1 MKNSTDEC
9 YQTDK
14 MGVNQYSGRQ
24 NRRNQSGGK
33 KKTKKKPQKDKRMK
47 NTKEMVRDIED
58 TVRQSQLIVLYK
70 VGMYKTDFKDQLAN
84 HKIGQTST
92 LPDNIPQ
99 IYVICDVV
107 KPEILCL
114 TTLKFAFH
122 TLKAER
128 QILGSLLIDSLLYSV
143 IGISLTYRLRI
154 VSYFTM
160 MRCVAILS
168 GMNQLQK

>member
-1 MKNSTDEC
+1 M
-9 YQTDK
+9 Q
-14 MGVNQYSGRQ
+14 G
-24 NRRNQSGGK
+24 
-33 KKTKKKPQKDKRMK
+33 
-47 NTKEMVRDIED
+47 
-58 TVRQSQLIVLYK
+58 
-70 VGMYKTDFKDQLAN
+70 LAN

-92 LPDNIPQ
+92 LPDDISQ

-143 IGISLTYRLRI
+143 IGISLTYRRRI

-168 GMNQLQK
+168 GMISFRSNKLEIISKLKTRSHYISSLIGL